1 MKKIV
6 LILLLISTNIYAKN
20 LGHRA
25 GGGKKEFYSHLP
37 ENSLAALEQSLLELQ
52 FEEDF
57 LYLEFDIQET
67 RDGEIVVFHDKTLRR
82 MVNRKQNKE
91 ALDKIAKENG
101 FSYIKKKMNLIHIYD
116 LTYAQLQTLHLTD
129 HPDQK
134 IPTLKEFL
142 ELSKEIGLRK
152 PMSVEIKY
160 LYTTRVKEKV
170 IKVLEEFREDYM
182 DSADIIF
189 EEKYDMPFRVGFL
202 GFKSKFKKTY
212 KDKDH
217 YWCNKIKD
225 AGLFGVFKPGNH
237 INLCDSF

>member
-1 MKKIV
+1 MKKVI
-6 LILLLISTNIYAKN
+6 LILLLITTNISAKN

-37 ENSLAALEQSLLELQ
+37 ENSLIALEQSLLELQ
-52 FEEDF
+52 FNKDF

-67 RDGEIVVFHDKTLRR
+67 KDGEVVIFHDKTFRR
-82 MVNRKQNKE
+82 MIDRKQNKA
-91 ALDKIAKENG
+91 ALEKIAEENEL
-101 FSYIKKKMNLIHIYD
+101 SYLKSKMNLIRIHD
-116 LTYAQLQTLHLTD
+116 VTYEQLQTLHLTD
-129 HPDQK
+129 HPNQK
-134 IPTLKEFL
+134 IPTLEEFL

-160 LYTTRVKEKV
+160 LYSTEVKERV
-170 IKVLEEFREDYM
+170 IELLEQFREDYM
-182 DSADIIF
+182 DNADIIF

-202 GFKSKFKKTY
+202 GFRSKFKKTY

-217 YWCNKIKD
+217 YWCNKIED
-225 AGLFGVFKPGNH
+225 AGLYGVFKPGNH

>member
-1 MKKIV
+1 MKKV
-6 LILLLISTNIYAKN
+6 ILVFLLISTNIFAKN

-25 GGGKKEFYSHLP
+25 GGGKKEYYSHLP
-37 ENSLAALEQSLLELQ
+37 ENSLTALEHSLNELQ
-52 FEEDF
+52 FDENF

-67 RDGEIVVFHDKTLRR
+67 KDGRLVVFHDKTIRR
-82 MVNRKQNKE
+82 MVNKKQNLQ
-91 ALDKIAKENG
+91 ALERIYEENNV
-101 FSYIKKKMNLIHIYD
+101 SYLKKKFNLIKIHQ
-116 LTYAQLQTLHLTD
+116 LTYDQLQTLHLTD

-134 IPTLKEFL
+134 IPTLSEFL

-160 LYTTRVKEKV
+160 IYSKEAKEKT
-170 IKVLEEFREDYM
+170 ISLLQDFREEYM
-182 DSADIIF
+182 ENADIIF
-189 EEKYDMPFRVGFL
+189 ESKYDMPFKVGFL
-202 GFKSKFKKTY
+202 GFKSKFKKTF

-217 YWCNKIKD
+217 YWCNKIKA